1 VAVLVVLLGTVVALL
16 GVLVAGLLRSH
27 AEIIRSLHE
36 LGVSLDPD
44 AAPTPPRPPAR
55 RAESQRMTRPDREAT
70 DLVGETP
77 RGDAISISVV
87 GAPHSTLLAFLTSGC
102 STCAGFWTAFADA
115 DRLSVPGDA
124 RLVAVTKGPDGDS
137 PGRLTKFAPPDVPVV
152 MSSAAWDAYDVPVAP
167 YFVYIDGPSGA
178 IVGEG
183 ASATWEHLRSMLE
196 QALADAGM
204 DPGHHRRRSTR
215 HHDRVA
221 RVDET
226 LRRAGIEPG
235 DPSLYPE
242 TAGDLEADHAAPPA
256 ERR

>member
-1 VAVLVVLLGTVVALL
+1 VVLLGAVVALL

-36 LGVSLDPD
+36 LGVNLDPD
-44 AAPTPPRPPAR
+44 TAPSTPRAVTP
-55 RAESQRMTRPDREAT
+55 RAEAARMTRPDREAA
-70 DLVGETP
+70 DVVGETP

-87 GAPHSTLLAFLTSGC
+87 GASHSTLLAFLTSGC
-102 STCAGFWTAFADA
+102 STCAGFWSAFADTE
-115 DRLSVPGDA
+115 RLRVPGDA
-124 RLVAVTKGPDGDS
+124 RLVAVTKGPEGDS

-152 MSSAAWDAYDVPVAP
+152 MSSAAWEDYDVPVAP
-167 YFVYIDGPSGA
+167 YFVFIDGPSGA
-178 IVGEG
+178 IIGEG
-183 ASATWEHLRSMLE
+183 ASVAWEHLCGMLE

-204 DPGHHRRRSTR
+204 DASHRRRRGPTSQR
-215 HHDRVA
+215 DRVA

-235 DPSLYPE
+235 DASLYPATSDE
-242 TAGDLEADHAAPPA
+242 LQADHVAPPA

>member
-1 VAVLVVLLGTVVALL
+1 VVALL

-36 LGVSLDPD
+36 LGVNLDPD
-44 AAPTPPRPPAR
+44 ASPTTPRTPAR
-55 RAESQRMTRPDREAT
+55 RMEPQAMTRPDREAT

-102 STCAGFWTAFADA
+102 STCAGFWSAFADE
-115 DRLSVPGDA
+115 RLQVPGGA
-124 RLVAVTKGPDGDS
+124 RLVAVTKGPEGDS

-152 MSSAAWDAYDVPVAP
+152 MSSAAWDDYEVPVAP
-167 YFVYIDGPSGA
+167 YFAYVDGPTGA

-183 ASATWEHLRSMLE
+183 ASVTWEHLCSMIE

-204 DPGHHRRRSTR
+204 DSRPGRRQPTR
-215 HHDRVA
+215 QGDRTA
-221 RVDET
+221 RIDET

-242 TAGDLEADHAAPPA
+242 SAADLQADHAAAPTA
-256 ERR
+256 EHR

>member
-1 VAVLVVLLGTVVALL
+1 MVLLGIVVALL

-36 LGVSLDPD
+36 LGVNLDPD
-44 AAPTPPRPPAR
+44 AASTPPRAAARPA
-55 RAESQRMTRPDREAT
+55 EPQHMTRPDREAT

-77 RGDAISISVV
+77 RGDAISISVA

-102 STCAGFWTAFADA
+102 STCAGFWSAFADT
-115 DRLSVPGDA
+115 DRLRVPGDA
-124 RLVAVTKGPDGDS
+124 RLVAVTKGPEGDS

-152 MSSAAWDAYDVPVAP
+152 MSSDAWDAYDVPVAP
-167 YFVYIDGPSGA
+167 YFVYVDGPSGA
-178 IVGEG
+178 IIGEG
-183 ASATWEHLRSMLE
+183 ASMTWEHLCGMLE

-204 DPGHHRRRSTR
+204 ESGHRRRRSTR

-242 TAGDLEADHAAPPA
+242 TARDLEADQAAPPG

>member
-1 VAVLVVLLGTVVALL
+1 MAVLVVLLAVVVALL

-36 LGVSLDPD
+36 LGVNLDPD
-44 AAPTPPRPPAR
+44 AAPSAPQ
-55 RAESQRMTRPDREAT
+55 RADMPRMTRRDREAT
-70 DLVGETP
+70 DLAGVTP
-77 RGDAISISVV
+77 RGDAISVSVV
-87 GAPHSTLLAFLTSGC
+87 GASHSTLLAFLTSGC
-102 STCAGFWTAFADA
+102 STCAGFWSALADQS
-115 DRLSVPGDA
+115 LWVPGDA
-124 RLVAVTKGPDGDS
+124 RLVAVTKGAEGDS

-152 MSSAAWDAYDVPVAP
+152 MSTEAWDAYDVPVAP

-183 ASATWEHLRSMLE
+183 ASVTWEHLRGMLE

-204 DPGHHRRRSTR
+204 DPGARRRRSTR
-215 HHDRVA
+215 HRDRVA
-221 RVDET
+221 RVDDT

-242 TAGDLEADHAAPPA
+242 TATDLQADQAAAPPA
-256 ERR
+256 EHR